1 MNTEQ
6 LKKANEL
13 SVKLELTKYN
23 LNELLELMEVP
34 FDKMRDKINFA
45 SLKSI
50 PKQYLDFDKIFN
62 SARKKMEKDVSDAQK
77 EFDRYLD

>member
-13 SVKLELTKYN
+13 SVKLELTKHN
-23 LNELLELMEVP
+23 LNELLALMEIP
-34 FDKMRDKINFA
+34 FDKIRNEINFT
-45 SLKSI
+45 SMKSV
-50 PKQYLDFDKIFN
+50 PKEYLDFDKIFN

-77 EFDRYLD
+77 AFDRYLD